1 MSMTTILT
9 GNTTGNTT
17 GNRCGHDPR
26 LMREYK
32 RPTRH
37 PIGFI
42 RGAMSRC
49 AEFFWFPTKYL
60 MRLQNIG
67 SDAQQRA
74 ERREAIAA
82 TLQVLINY
90 CDLESLQVGTPFKDK
105 PGLNFLRTK
114 YIAKLTGFGEKRIM
128 RALADLEAAH
138 YITIKRRVITHHDGG
153 FSQANEISITQR
165 CFLDLQMENITLH
178 VSRHYK
184 RNSLMRQGKISKPV
198 RAAAAVIAHAAMSP
212 ALEKEAKKVRSFG
225 DCLKFLKKVEAA
237 T

>member
-1 MSMTTILT
+1 MTTLAT
-9 GNTTGNTT
+9 APSTS
-17 GNRCGHDPR
+17 GNRCGYDPLTIR
-26 LMREYK
+26 QYK

-42 RGAMSRC
+42 RGAMARC
-49 AEFFWFPTKYL
+49 VEFFWFPTKYL

-82 TLQVLINY
+82 SLQVLIDY
-90 CDLESLQVGTPFKDK
+90 CDLDTLQVGTPFKDK
-105 PGLNFLRTK
+105 EGLNFLRTK
-114 YIAKLTGFGEKRIM
+114 FIAQKTGFGQKRIR
-128 RALADLEAAH
+128 RALADLESAH

-153 FSQANEISITQR
+153 FSQANEISLTER

-184 RNSLMRQGKISKPV
+184 RNSLMKQGKISKPV
-198 RAAAAVIAHAAMSP
+198 RAVAAVITHASMSP
-212 ALEKEAKKVRSFG
+212 AFEKEANKCRSFT
-225 DCLKFLKKVEAA
+225 DCLKFFKKVEAA